1 MRGLR
6 GRGGTSC
13 HRSRAAAEL
22 EYERNHRHDTVKHID
37 EVSQYKNDYIVVA
50 KRIQRMYI

>member
-6 GRGGTSC
+6 GRSG
-13 HRSRAAAEL
+13 RVIIEAEQQRIIL

-37 EVSQYKNDYIVVA
+37 SVA
-50 KRIQRMYI
+50 IQE